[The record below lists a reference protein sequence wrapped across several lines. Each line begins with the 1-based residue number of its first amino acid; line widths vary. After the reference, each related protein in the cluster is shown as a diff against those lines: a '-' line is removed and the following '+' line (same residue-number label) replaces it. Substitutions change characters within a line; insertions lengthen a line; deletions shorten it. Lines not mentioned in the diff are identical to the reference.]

1 MAPQGRQPVKQTAPA
16 RRYSDLM
23 PADRAVRAVFTD
35 ARPVSGPDEVGLFL
49 GFRPIRTRLDI
60 DHIEDFADLGPDLCV
75 PSVAGLGKVLRI
87 LRAAR
92 LAVPSDKEAFLGEPI
107 MVAEKL
113 ERAFGTNLSLKLRER
128 SRIRFTA
135 WTEDGVETIHHVAEV
150 VEAPDAYFV
159 TRHSGRFPVRVPRST
174 LLRQSTECERWF
186 EVVDIQ
192 RAP

>member
-1 MAPQGRQPVKQTAPA
+1 
-16 RRYSDLM
+16 M
-23 PADRAVRAVFTD
+23 PADRVVRAIFTD
-35 ARPVSGPDEVGLFL
+35 ARPVSEPDEVGVFL
-49 GFRPIRTRLDI
+49 GFKPIRTRLEV
-60 DHIEDFADLGPDLCV
+60 DHIEDFADLGPEMCV

-92 LAVPSDKEAFLGEPI
+92 LAVPRDKQAFLGEPQL
-107 MVAEKL
+107 VAEKL
-113 ERAFGTNLSLKLRER
+113 ERAFGTSLELKLRKR

-135 WTEDGVETIHHVAEV
+135 WTERGVETINDVAEV

-174 LLRQSTECERWF
+174 VIRQLTECERWF

-192 RAP
+192 RAS